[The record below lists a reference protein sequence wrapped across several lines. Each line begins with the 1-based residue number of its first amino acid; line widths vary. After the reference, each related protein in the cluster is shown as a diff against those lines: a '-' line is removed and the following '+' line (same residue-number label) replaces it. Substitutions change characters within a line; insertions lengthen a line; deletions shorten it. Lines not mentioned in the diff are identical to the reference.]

1 MKKYLISTLFLL
13 IPLVSFAETQEK
25 QNKEEKEKEIVYVY
39 VNEPQESHAGF
50 FVETYVGL
58 YSDTTVKIKM
68 PYYENKKEKTKNLN
82 DSGSFALGVDIS
94 GAQLGFIAKQIDHDD
109 DNTSFFGLKL
119 DVPFIIGK
127 VQPFISV
134 VGGLAIIDFE
144 NDDISES
151 AFSYGVGGG
160 VRYNFDEHAFAKL
173 GLLFESVTFDF
184 DDYDMKIKSSALS
197 LQFSIGYKF

>member
-1 MKKYLISTLFLL
+1 MKKSLISILFLL

-25 QNKEEKEKEIVYVY
+25 QNKEDKEKEIVYVY
-39 VNEPQESHAGF
+39 VNEPRESHAGF
-50 FVETYVGL
+50 FVETYVDL
-58 YSDTTVKIKM
+58 YSNTTVKIKM
-68 PYYENKKEKTKNLN
+68 PYYENIKEKTKSIN

-109 DNTSFFGLKL
+109 DDTSFFGLKL
-119 DVPFIIGK
+119 DVPFIVGK

-134 VGGLAIIDFE
+134 VGGLAIIDF
-144 NDDISES
+144 DDISES

-173 GLLFESVTFDF
+173 GLLFESVKFDF
-184 DDYDMKIKSSALS
+184 DDYDMKMKSSALS
-197 LQFSIGYKF
+197 LQFSLGYKF